1 MINNSV
7 NINSYQ
13 NLDTKP
19 ISYNNVSNIANSVP
33 ITDSYVRSI
42 SESHRQQNNLHHNY
56 RKQLYSVYGAPSSGS
71 TTESFLK
78 SKSLNSP
85 VYRHNEM
92 STKYNM
98 ISSVPMK
105 LYKMQKSIDLFI

>member
-13 NLDTKP
+13 NFDTKP

-33 ITDSYVRSI
+33 ITENYVKSI
-42 SESHRQQNNLHHNY
+42 SDSQRQQNNLQYNY
-56 RKQLYSVYGAPSSGS
+56 RKQLYSSYGAPSTGS

-85 VYRHNEM
+85 IYRHNEM
-92 STKYNM
+92 LSL
-98 ISSVPMK
+98 IH
-105 LYKMQKSIDLFI
+105 I

>member
-33 ITDSYVRSI
+33 ITDNYVRSI
-42 SESHRQQNNLHHNY
+42 SDSQRQQNNLQYNY
-56 RKQLYSVYGAPSSGS
+56 RKQLYSPYGAPSTGS

-78 SKSLNSP
+78 SLK
-85 VYRHNEM
+85 VH
-92 STKYNM
+92 
-98 ISSVPMK
+98 SS
-105 LYKMQKSIDLFI
+105 Y

>member
-7 NINSYQ
+7 NISSYQ

-33 ITDSYVRSI
+33 ITDNYVRSI
-42 SESHRQQNNLHHNY
+42 SDSQRQQNNLQYNY

-92 STKYNM
+92 STKYSM

>member
-13 NLDTKP
+13 NFDTKP
-19 ISYNNVSNIANSVP
+19 ISYNNASNIANSVP
-33 ITDSYVRSI
+33 ITENYVRGI
-42 SESHRQQNNLHHNY
+42 GESQRQQNNLQYNY
-56 RKQLYSVYGAPSSGS
+56 RKQLYSLYGAPSTGS

-98 ISSVPMK
+98 ISLVPMK
-105 LYKMQKSIDLFI
+105 LYKMQKSIDLFV

>member
-33 ITDSYVRSI
+33 ITENYVRSMG
-42 SESHRQQNNLHHNY
+42 EPLRQQNNLHYNY
-56 RKQLYSVYGAPSSGS
+56 RKQLYSPFGAPSSGS

-105 LYKMQKSIDLFI
+105 LYKMQKSIDLFV

>member
-19 ISYNNVSNIANSVP
+19 INYNNISNIANSVP
-33 ITDSYVRSI
+33 ITENYVRSMG
-42 SESHRQQNNLHHNY
+42 EPLRQQNNLHYNY
-56 RKQLYSVYGAPSSGS
+56 RKQLYSSFGAPSSGS

-105 LYKMQKSIDLFI
+105 LYKMQKSIDLFV

>member
-13 NLDTKP
+13 NFDTKP

-33 ITDSYVRSI
+33 ITENYIKSI
-42 SESHRQQNNLHHNY
+42 SESQRQQNNLQYNY
-56 RKQLYSVYGAPSSGS
+56 RKQLYSAYGAQSTGS

-85 VYRHNEM
+85 IYRHNEM

-105 LYKMQKSIDLFI
+105 LYKMQKSIDLFV